1 MLSSN
6 ALVSTYSGGVRL
18 LCIKNSK
25 KPTQTFILW
34 NNSTLMNT
42 HILTPHRT
50 APHRTAPHRT
60 APHRTAPHR
69 NLATTRFNSSR
80 TAFTLLRTIISHF
93 ICGFFVALFN
103 INLILFN
110 ALRGKNS
117 NRTFTNSIGTFLN
130 SIGTFCIQQDI
141 FTNSVKYSAVNT
153 VEKIFNATSPLKK
166 TSQNYHLVAY
176 FFLPNGTKS
185 HPSQVLSFVT
195 STI

>member
-1 MLSSN
+1 
-6 ALVSTYSGGVRL
+6 
-18 LCIKNSK
+18 
-25 KPTQTFILW
+25 
-34 NNSTLMNT
+34 MNT
-42 HILTPHRT
+42 HILTPHRTAPHRTAPHRTAPHRTAPHRT

-80 TAFTLLRTIISHF
+80 TAFTLLRTVISHF

-103 INLILFN
+103 VNLILFN

>member
-42 HILTPHRT
+42 HILT
-50 APHRTAPHRT
+50 PHRTAPHRT

>member
-6 ALVSTYSGGVRL
+6 ALVSTHSGGVRL

-42 HILTPHRT
+42 YILTPHRT

-103 INLILFN
+103 VNLILFN
-110 ALRGKNS
+110 ALRGKNG
-117 NRTFTNSIGTFLN
+117 NRTFTN